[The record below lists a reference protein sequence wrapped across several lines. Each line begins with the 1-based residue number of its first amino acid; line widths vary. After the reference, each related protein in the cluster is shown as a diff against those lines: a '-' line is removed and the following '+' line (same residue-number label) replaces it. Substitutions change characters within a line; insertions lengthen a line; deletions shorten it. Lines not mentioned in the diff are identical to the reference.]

1 MKISSRW
8 IKKAKTQ
15 EQKKEVMLK
24 ITSAIPALEML
35 ADMIKDDIENKRK
48 KTVSK
53 DRYQEPSWAYYQA
66 DSVGEERA
74 LRSILKL
81 LSIKNDEET

>member
-1 MKISSRW
+1 MKNATRW
-8 IKKAKTQ
+8 RKKDKTQ

-24 ITSAIPALEML
+24 ITSAIPGFDML

-66 DSVGEERA
+66 YSVGEERA

>member
-1 MKISSRW
+1 MKVSSKW

-15 EQKKEVMLK
+15 QERKEVMLK
-24 ITSAIPALEML
+24 ITSAIPALEIL
-35 ADMIKDDIENKRK
+35 AEIIKDEIENKRK

-53 DRYQEPSWAYYQA
+53 DRYQEPSWECYQA
-66 DSVGEERA
+66 DSIGEERA

-81 LSIKNDEET
+81 LSIKHEEQ

>member
-1 MKISSRW
+1 MKVSSKW

-15 EQKKEVMLK
+15 QERKEVMLK
-24 ITSAIPALEML
+24 ITSAIPALEIL
-35 ADMIKDDIENKRK
+35 ADIIKDEIENKRK

-53 DRYQEPSWAYYQA
+53 DRYQEPSWECYQA
-66 DSVGEERA
+66 DSIGEERA

-81 LSIKNDEET
+81 LSIKHEEQ